1 MAGGGISATRGEAA
15 DEDGGDDAAEEAHD
29 VGKLRLTRLRSEV
42 AARETDERESLPAS
56 GGPLAVGC
64 GCVGCGCVSCSCAS
78 CRVGRLHI
86 LATPLS

>member
-42 AARETDERESLPAS
+42 HVAARKTDERESPS
-56 GGPLAVGC
+56 QWGPTGRRLWL
-64 GCVGCGCVSCSCAS
+64 
-78 CRVGRLHI
+78 CRLW
-86 LATPLS
+86 LCQL